1 MAEESKFTG
10 TLKRLRK
17 GEKGPTMPEPTHS
30 PVPTQTGAQRASGKR
45 SDPQWRSITV
55 LLKKQNIK
63 MTRRRLE
70 DEEEGK
76 DLSTLIDE
84 LLTEWLAKKTG
95 SAS

>member
-17 GEKGPTMPEPTHS
+17 AEKGAPSTETAQSSS
-30 PVPTQTGAQRASGKR
+30 PDQTGPQRSSGKR
-45 SDPQWRSITV
+45 SDPNWRAITV
-55 LLKKQNIK
+55 LLRKVNIK
-63 MTRRRLE
+63 LTRRRLE

-84 LLTEWLAKKTG
+84 LLTRWLAGEK
-95 SAS
+95 

>member
-17 GEKGPTMPEPTHS
+17 AEKGASSPEPAQSST
-30 PVPTQTGAQRASGKR
+30 PDQIGASRTSGKR

-55 LLKKQNIK
+55 LLRKVNIK
-63 MTRRRLE
+63 LTRRRLE

-84 LLTEWLAKKTG
+84 LLTRWLAGEK
-95 SAS
+95 